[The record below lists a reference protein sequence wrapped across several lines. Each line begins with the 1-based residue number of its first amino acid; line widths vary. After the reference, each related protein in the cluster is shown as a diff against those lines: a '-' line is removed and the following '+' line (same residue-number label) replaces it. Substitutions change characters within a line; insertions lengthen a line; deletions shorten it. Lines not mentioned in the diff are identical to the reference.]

1 MLAKRVIPCLDVHD
15 GKVTRGVQF
24 GRAEAGE
31 LRNVGDPVELAVR
44 YNDQGADEMVFF
56 DITASA
62 QGRASMIGV
71 IERAA
76 DQCFMPLTAGGGI
89 RSVADMHAML
99 KAGADKTSINSSALA
114 DPALITRGVQFG
126 KAEAGELRNV
136 GDPVAL
142 ALRYNEQGAD
152 EMVFFDIT
160 ASAHGRAT
168 MIDVIQRAADECFMP
183 LTVGGGIRSVEDMH
197 ALLRAG
203 ADKTSINSSAL
214 ATPDLIR
221 QGAEKFGSQCVVVSI
236 DAKKVAPGRWEVFSH
251 GGRKATGLDAVEW
264 AKKAVALGAGEIVL
278 NSIDA
283 DGTKAGF
290 DLEITRRVSEAVG
303 VPVVA
308 SGGAGTLE
316 HMAAVLLE
324 GKADAVLAASIFHFG
339 QFTVGDVKK
348 YLAGRNIPVRL

>member
-15 GKVTRGVQF
+15 GHV
-24 GRAEAGE
+24 
-31 LRNVGDPVELAVR
+31 
-44 YNDQGADEMVFF
+44 
-56 DITASA
+56 
-62 QGRASMIGV
+62 
-71 IERAA
+71 
-76 DQCFMPLTAGGGI
+76 
-89 RSVADMHAML
+89 
-99 KAGADKTSINSSALA
+99 
-114 DPALITRGVQFG
+114 TRGVQFG

-168 MIDVIQRAADECFMP
+168 MVAVIERVADQCFMP
-183 LTVGGGIRSVEDMH
+183 LTVGGGIRTVEDMNTM
-197 ALLRAG
+197 LKAG

-221 QGAEKFGSQCVVVSI
+221 AGAEKFGSQCIVVSI
-236 DAKKVAPGRWEVFSH
+236 DAKRVRPDKWEVFSH
-251 GGRKATGLDAVEW
+251 GGRKPTGLDAIEW
-264 AKKAVALGAGEIVL
+264 AQRAVSLGAGEIVL

-283 DGTKAGF
+283 DGTKAGY
-290 DLEITRRVSEAVG
+290 DIPVTRRISESVG

-308 SGGAGTLE
+308 SGGAGKLE
-316 HMAAVLLE
+316 HLAEVLLA

-339 QFTVGDVKK
+339 EYTVADVKHF
-348 YLAGRNIPVRL
+348 LAKQNIPVRL